1 MARRNKKGFIVAID
15 GPAGAGKSTVS
26 RQLAL
31 TLEGVLMDTGA
42 MYRAVAFYAVLE
54 GAKTARDF
62 GGIARR
68 LHFDMDRE
76 RQVLLVD
83 GEDLGTKLRTEQVSA
98 MASSV
103 SRFKSVRS
111 TLTRRQRSLGR
122 MLAQKFPVVVE
133 GRDIGTVVFPKN
145 RFKFFVT
152 ASAEVRAKR
161 RLEQLKK
168 QGVRA
173 SLKEVLKGIEERDAM
188 DSNRAVAPLRCP
200 EDAVIVDTS
209 TMQIPQVV
217 QFMHDHVRNALA
229 LRESRNK

>member
-1 MARRNKKGFIVAID
+1 MAKRKKEGFIVSID

-31 TLEGVLMDTGA
+31 ALEGVLMDTGA

-54 GAKTARDF
+54 GSKTAREF
-62 GGIARR
+62 GDIARR
-68 LHFDMDRE
+68 LKFDMDRE
-76 RQVLLVD
+76 RQLLLVD
-83 GEDLGTKLRTEQVSA
+83 GEDLGTKLRTEQVSS

-111 TLTRRQRSLGR
+111 ALTTRQRSLGR
-122 MLAQKFPVVVE
+122 ALAKKFPVVVE
-133 GRDIGTVVFPKN
+133 GRDIGTVVFPKI

-152 ASAEVRAKR
+152 ASSEIRAKR
-161 RLEQLKK
+161 RVDQLKK
-168 QGVRA
+168 QGVRGV
-173 SLKEVLKGIEERDAM
+173 SMKEVLKAIEERDAM

-209 TMQIPQVV
+209 TMQISQVV
-217 QFMHDHVRNALA
+217 HFMHDHIRNTMVM
-229 LRESRNK
+229 RDGRK

>member
-1 MARRNKKGFIVAID
+1 MGKRNKKGFIVAID

-42 MYRAVAFYAVLE
+42 MYRSVAFYAVLE
-54 GAKTARDF
+54 GAKTAREF
-62 GGIARR
+62 GAIAKR
-68 LHFDMDRE
+68 LSFDMDRE
-76 RQVLLVD
+76 KQVLLVD

-111 TLTRRQRSLGR
+111 ALTTRQRSLGR
-122 MLAQKFPVVVE
+122 DLAKKFPVVVE
-133 GRDIGTVVFPKN
+133 GRDIGTVVFPKI

-152 ASAEVRAKR
+152 ASPEIRAKR
-161 RLEQLKK
+161 RVDQLKK
-168 QGVRA
+168 QGVRT
-173 SLKEVLKGIEERDAM
+173 SLKEVLKALEERDAM

-200 EDAVIVDTS
+200 DDAVIVDTS

-217 QFMHDHVRNALA
+217 KFMHDHIRNSLEMM
-229 LRESRNK
+229 R

>member
-1 MARRNKKGFIVAID
+1 MTRRKKKGFIVAID

-31 TLEGVLMDTGA
+31 TLDGVLMDTGA
-42 MYRAVAFYAVLE
+42 MYRSVAFYAILE
-54 GAKTARDF
+54 GAKTAREF
-62 GGIARR
+62 GAIARR
-68 LHFDMDRE
+68 LHFDMDRD

-83 GEDLGTKLRTEQVSA
+83 GEDLGSKLRTEQVSA

-111 TLTRRQRSLGR
+111 VLTRRQRALGR
-122 MLAQKFPVVVE
+122 ALAKKFPVVVE
-133 GRDIGTVVFPKN
+133 GRDIGTVVFPKI

-152 ASAEVRAKR
+152 ASPEVRAKR
-161 RLEQLKK
+161 RVDQLKK

-173 SLKEVLKGIEERDAM
+173 SMKEVLKALEERDAM
-188 DSNRAVAPLRCP
+188 DANRAVAPLRCP

-209 TMQIPQVV
+209 TMQIAQVV

-229 LRESRNK
+229 LRDGRL

>member
-1 MARRNKKGFIVAID
+1 MARKKKGFIVAID

-54 GAKTARDF
+54 GRKTAREF
-62 GGIARR
+62 GDIARR
-68 LHFDMDRE
+68 LKFDMDRE

-83 GEDLGTKLRTEQVSA
+83 GEDLGTKLRTEQVSS

-111 TLTRRQRSLGR
+111 ALTARQRSLGR
-122 MLAQKFPVVVE
+122 DLAKRFPVVVE
-133 GRDIGTVVFPKN
+133 GRDIGTVVFPKI

-152 ASAEVRAKR
+152 ASPEVRAR
-161 RLEQLKK
+161 RRVEQLRK

-173 SLKEVLKGIEERDAM
+173 STKEVLKAMEERDAM

-209 TMQIPQVV
+209 SMQIPQVV
-217 QFMHDHVRNALA
+217 HFMHDHIRNALA
-229 LRESRNK
+229 LT